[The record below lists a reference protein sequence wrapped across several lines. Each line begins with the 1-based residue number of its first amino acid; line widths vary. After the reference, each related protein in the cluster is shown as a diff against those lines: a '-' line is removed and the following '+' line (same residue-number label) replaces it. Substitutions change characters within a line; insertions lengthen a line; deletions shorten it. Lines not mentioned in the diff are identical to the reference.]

1 MAEPLNPNITA
12 PELKEK
18 IDRKEDFQLID
29 VREPREHAINRIPGA
44 RLIPMGEV
52 QQRIGEIDPDREVV
66 VH

>member
-1 MAEPLNPNITA
+1 MAEAFNPNITA

-18 IDRKEDFQLID
+18 MDRKEEVQLID

-44 RLIPMGEV
+44 TLIPMGEL
-52 QQRIGEIDPDREVV
+52 QQRIGEIDRDREVV